1 MEIESSFKSD
11 SQSRAVLRLIAR
23 ISAWLLLAGIIVLL
37 VSGWGITHT
46 EIIYKASFHLID
58 RGLANRIHHD
68 VQIPMA
74 AILITHV
81 LTNLRLNLPSRY
93 EKKSWLFNSILIILG
108 VCLLV
113 GVVYMERY
121 A

>member
-1 MEIESSFKSD
+1 MGIESSFKSNR
-11 SQSRAVLRLIAR
+11 QSRAILRLLAR
-23 ISAWLLLAGIIVLL
+23 TSAWLLLVGIIVLL
-37 VSGWGITHT
+37 VSGWGMTRT
-46 EIIYKASFHLID
+46 ETIYKASFHLID
-58 RGLANRIHHD
+58 RGRANRIHHD

-74 AILITHV
+74 AILVTHV

-93 EKKSWLFNSILIILG
+93 EKRKWVFNSILIIIG

-113 GVVYMERY
+113 GVIYMERY

>member
-1 MEIESSFKSD
+1 MGIESSLKSNPRG
-11 SQSRAVLRLIAR
+11 SSVLKLIAQ

-68 VQIPMA
+68 VQLPMA

-81 LTNLRLNLPSRY
+81 LTNLRLNLPPRY

-113 GVVYMERY
+113 GVIYMERY

>member
-1 MEIESSFKSD
+1 MEIESSSKSD
-11 SQSRAVLRLIAR
+11 PQGSSVLKLIAR
-23 ISAWLLLAGIIVLL
+23 ISAWLLLVGIIVLL
-37 VSGWGITHT
+37 VSGWGMTRT
-46 EIIYKASFHLID
+46 ETIYKASFHLID

-68 VQIPMA
+68 VQLPMA

-121 A
+121 S